1 MKQKLVLI
9 SASLLKALAP
19 GERWLTVHPNGRD
32 DKGVHVLVQV
42 QKDGSA
48 KVIGGA
54 GGALNHL
61 RLTGVRSEAQ
71 YREEA
76 AQRAQE
82 HRARE
87 KERRKAG
94 LGEVPM
100 ASENDQTI
108 SMQDLDPSAP
118 SGAGLGFTA
127 HYRDRAEANGLT
139 PEGLEQEVNEARE
152 ASLPEGLPKVTADRI
167 GHELDKV
174 RENLTP
180 DKTNNAQVL
189 AALRALFV
197 TLGGGKYQVAGKVM
211 LGRDTTFPG
220 LRYSY
225 IGADGETV
233 EDGGYL
239 VSSYG
244 TLLSGSTQVG
254 DLTIGPDGRLSYQ
267 SVKMAGSYS
276 VTALLSDIIAGTGL
290 VSLQGTNGCQ
300 MLPGGKILQYGAN
313 TSGSG
318 GYSTPNFPIAFPN
331 KCQGMIVVE
340 SAATT
345 NWAAGKPTLHG
356 VQGYPSTVQADVYSM
371 IFSGAGGGWGGMN
384 GLGYF
389 WWAWGN

>member
-1 MKQKLVLI
+1 MQVFRDVKQKLVLI
-9 SASLLKALAP
+9 GASLLKALAP
-19 GERWLTVHPNGRD
+19 EERWLTVHPNGRD

-87 KERRKAG
+87 KERRKADREKGLTPSKDEATHAVRAQERAHEDAFVKQVGDALGWTEAETRFPEEQFSGATEAEKTRARNAHAQMLLSRAREAVGMQRKRLLADADLRRTAG

-100 ASENDQTI
+100 ASNDDQTI

-167 GHELDKV
+167 GRELDKV
-174 RENLTP
+174 RENPPPLKAGWEIDGRRAIDRNRP
-180 DKTNNAQVL
+180 L
-189 AALRALFV
+189 WAALIMRPVCAV
-197 TLGGGKYQVAGKVM
+197 
-211 LGRDTTFPG
+211 
-220 LRYSY
+220 YSR
-225 IGADGETV
+225 
-233 EDGGYL
+233 
-239 VSSYG
+239 VSS
-244 TLLSGSTQVG
+244 S
-254 DLTIGPDGRLSYQ
+254 
-267 SVKMAGSYS
+267 MA
-276 VTALLSDIIAGTGL
+276 
-290 VSLQGTNGCQ
+290 
-300 MLPGGKILQYGAN
+300 
-313 TSGSG
+313 
-318 GYSTPNFPIAFPN
+318 
-331 KCQGMIVVE
+331 
-340 SAATT
+340 
-345 NWAAGKPTLHG
+345 
-356 VQGYPSTVQADVYSM
+356 TVR
-371 IFSGAGGGWGGMN
+371 GAG
-384 GLGYF
+384 
-389 WWAWGN
+389 